1 MDTMAR
7 MRIYAGVGALLG
19 WFALALQLYL
29 ILVQSPAL
37 GVAMV
42 GTVITYFSFFTILTN
57 ILVALV
63 LTAVS
68 SGLRAGWAQQ
78 VASESRQAATAVYIT
93 VVGVSYQLLLR
104 KLWNPQGAQWLA
116 DVLLHSVVP
125 LGYVVY
131 WLFLAPRTRLRW
143 KDVWGWLVY
152 PAVYLMYILAR
163 GAVSGLYPYPFVDV
177 NQLGYR
183 GVLVNTVVFTSVFVG
198 LGLLAVAFT
207 RRRAKA
213 T

>member
-1 MDTMAR
+1 MAP
-7 MRIYAGVGALLG
+7 MRIYSGVGALLG

-29 ILVQSPAL
+29 ILVQSPAR

-63 LTAVS
+63 LTAVA
-68 SGLRAGWAQQ
+68 SGLGAGWAQQ
-78 VASESRQAATAVYIT
+78 LASPSRQAATAVYIT
-93 VVGVSYQLLLR
+93 VVGLAYQLLLR

-116 DVLLHSVVP
+116 DVLLHSVIP

-131 WLFLAPRTRLRW
+131 WLFLAPRVRLRW

-152 PAVYLMYILAR
+152 PAVYLVYILAR

-177 NQLGYR
+177 NALGYR
-183 GVLVNTVVFTSVFVG
+183 GVLVNTVVFTMVFAG
-198 LGLLAVAFT
+198 LGLVAVAFT
-207 RRRAKA
+207 RWTAKA

>member
-1 MDTMAR
+1 
-7 MRIYAGVGALLG
+7 MRIYSGVAALVG

-29 ILVQSPAL
+29 ILVQSPAR

-63 LTAVS
+63 LTAAA
-68 SGLRAGWAQQ
+68 SGLGGGWAQR
-78 VASESRQAATAVYIT
+78 VASPSSEAATAVYIT
-93 VVGVSYQLLLR
+93 VVGLAYQLLLR

-116 DVLLHSVVP
+116 DVLLHSVMP

-152 PAVYLMYILAR
+152 PAVYLVYILAR
-163 GAVSGLYPYPFVDV
+163 GAVSGVYPYPFVDV
-177 NQLGYR
+177 NLSGYR
-183 GVLVNTVVFTSVFVG
+183 GVLVNTLVFTSVFVG

-207 RRRAKA
+207 RRTAKSI
-213 T
+213 